1 MNVTIKSYRK
11 EREQE
16 IISGLQ
22 IAMEKVGALVER
34 QAKSNIIANSAKNP
48 WERTGQTASS
58 VTHNVKVEGNEIYT
72 EIGIPDKATTKDGKS
87 VAKVGKWLE
96 LGHSQHPGQ
105 YVPAIGKR
113 LVASDVPPYPWLFP
127 AVEANRDKIIELLK
141 KSGGKG
147 ISITGG

>member
-1 MNVTIKSYRK
+1 MSVIIKSYRK
-11 EREQE
+11 EREVE
-16 IISGLQ
+16 IVNGLQ
-22 IAMEKVGALVER
+22 KAMEKVGAIVER
-34 QAKSNIIANSAKNP
+34 QAKSNIIANSAQNP

-58 VTHNVKVEGNEIYT
+58 VTHNVKIEGNEIYA
-72 EIGIPDKATTKDGKS
+72 EIGIPDKAKTKDGKS

-105 YVPAIGKR
+105 YVPSIGKR

-127 AVEANRDKIIELLK
+127 SVEVNRAKIIDLLK